1 MGMMTSRVIGRSQHY
16 GAVWFVDLKPRNKF
30 VDLKPRNKLTNFECV
45 FDKRSFQ
52 FMHYCSKVW
61 DQVDVYLLSCSQT
74 NAYTM
79 LNIDEN

>member
-16 GAVWFVDLKPRNKF
+16 GAVWF